1 MTKALL
7 IWLAVGTTTYGG
19 SFPALAAPIND
30 GGVAS
35 SNATLMRGEFSQHPK
50 SVLRNQELG
59 LSEPDAGS
67 RGAFLLVAAAEAG
80 SRAWPCL
87 FGPTPESANLS
98 LGLTITEENDS
109 GYGGFDH
116 IFVAPFNAPISVPEP
131 GAAALIA
138 TGAVLMARLRRKR
151 N

>member
-19 SFPALAAPIND
+19 IVPALAAPGND
-30 GGVAS
+30 RGVAS
-35 SNATLMRGEFSQHPK
+35 GKATLMRGDFSQQPK
-50 SVLRNQELG
+50 YFFRNYELG

-67 RGAFLLVAAAEAG
+67 RGAFLLVDTSEAG
-80 SRAWPCL
+80 SRAWAWL
-87 FGPTPESANLS
+87 SVPTPESGDLS
-98 LGLTITEENDS
+98 FGFTTVKENDP

-116 IFVAPFNAPISVPEP
+116 IFVTPFNAPIPVPEP
-131 GAAALIA
+131 GAAAVVTMGAALI
-138 TGAVLMARLRRKR
+138 ARLRRKR